1 MINIDKEME
10 TLNSLLLQMCDAVV
24 VNINEAMDFYLG
36 KRKVEAINDDL
47 IDQYERMIEQMCL
60 NIMLKQRL
68 FARDLKEVTGILKLV
83 SDLERIG
90 DHAEDLL
97 RFSQKLKPYKDNLNA
112 EIESLVHFVAGMI
125 KRSIQSYINKDVPL
139 ANEVI
144 ADDDYVDQRYMEII
158 DALANKKESDAAYL
172 QFAIYTT
179 LVVKYLE
186 RIADH
191 SVNIAEWVVYI
202 KSGYYKDK
210 MIM

>member
-1 MINIDKEME
+1 MVNIETELE
-10 TLNSLLLQMCDAVV
+10 TLNTLLLRMCDAVI

-36 KRKVEAINDDL
+36 KSKVESINDDL
-47 IDQYERMIEQMCL
+47 IDQYERMVEEMCI
-60 NIMLKQRL
+60 NIMLKERL
-68 FARDLKEVTGILKLV
+68 FARDLKETTGILKLV

-90 DHAEDLL
+90 DHAEDIL
-97 RFSQKLKPYKDNLNA
+97 RFAKKLKPYKDNKNK
-112 EIESLVHFVAGMI
+112 EIESLLLFVVDMI
-125 KRSIQSYINKDVPL
+125 KRSIKSYTDKNVEL

-144 ADDDYVDQRYMEII
+144 SDDDYVDAKYLEII
-158 DALANKKESDAAYL
+158 TALASKKDGDAHYL

-210 MIM
+210 MIV

>member
-1 MINIDKEME
+1 MVNIETELE
-10 TLNSLLLQMCDAVV
+10 TLNTLLLRMCDAVI

-36 KRKVEAINDDL
+36 KSKVESINDDL
-47 IDQYERMIEQMCL
+47 IDQYERMVEEMCI
-60 NIMLKQRL
+60 NIMLKERL
-68 FARDLKEVTGILKLV
+68 FARDLKETTGILKLV

-90 DHAEDLL
+90 DHAEDIL
-97 RFSQKLKPYKDNLNA
+97 RFAKKLKPYKDNKNK
-112 EIESLVHFVAGMI
+112 EIESLLLFVVDMI
-125 KRSIQSYINKDVPL
+125 KRSIKSYTDKNVEL

-144 ADDDYVDQRYMEII
+144 SDDDYVDSKYLEII
-158 DALANKKESDAAYL
+158 NALASKKDGDAHYL

-210 MIM
+210 MIV

>member
-1 MINIDKEME
+1 MVNIETELE
-10 TLNSLLLQMCDAVV
+10 TLNTLLLRMCDAVI

-36 KRKVEAINDDL
+36 KSKVESINDDL
-47 IDQYERMIEQMCL
+47 IDQYERMVEEMCI
-60 NIMLKQRL
+60 NIMLKERL
-68 FARDLKEVTGILKLV
+68 FARDLKETTGILKLV

-90 DHAEDLL
+90 DHAEDIL
-97 RFSQKLKPYKDNLNA
+97 RFAKKLKPYKDNKNK
-112 EIESLVHFVAGMI
+112 EIESLLLFVVDMI
-125 KRSIQSYINKDVPL
+125 KRSIKSYTDKNVEL

-144 ADDDYVDQRYMEII
+144 SDDDYVDSKYLEII
-158 DALANKKESDAAYL
+158 NALASKKDGDAHYL
-172 QFAIYTT
+172 QSAIYTT

-210 MIM
+210 MIV

>member
-1 MINIDKEME
+1 M
-10 TLNSLLLQMCDAVV
+10 
-24 VNINEAMDFYLG
+24 
-36 KRKVEAINDDL
+36 
-47 IDQYERMIEQMCL
+47 
-60 NIMLKQRL
+60 
-68 FARDLKEVTGILKLV
+68 
-83 SDLERIG
+83 ERIG
-90 DHAEDLL
+90 VHAEDLL
-97 RFSQKLKPYKDNLNA
+97 RFSQKLTPYQDNKNE
-112 EIESLVHFVAGMI
+112 EIAALVHFVAGMI
-125 KRSIQSYINKDVPL
+125 RRSIQAYINQDVTL

-158 DALANKKESDAAYL
+158 DALASKKDADASYL